1 MTATARTAT
10 ARRIRQR
17 RIIGRSKGDVMVRR
31 EKVVDARGRSW
42 VSGKLG
48 SEEYFAEARRIA
60 RDQARRTV
68 AARLPGPTPRRPPPH
83 RPDRAPRHLLTLG
96 RPPRA
101 PARPRG

>member
-1 MTATARTAT
+1 MIAT
-10 ARRIRQR
+10 
-17 RIIGRSKGDVMVRR
+17 SKGDVMVRR

-68 AARLPGPTPRRPPPH
+68 AARLTGRTVRR
-83 RPDRAPRHLLTLG
+83 ATS
-96 RPPRA
+96 
-101 PARPRG
+101 

>member
-1 MTATARTAT
+1 M
-10 ARRIRQR
+10 IR
-17 RIIGRSKGDVMVRR
+17 RSKGDVMVRR

-68 AARLPGPTPRRPPPH
+68 AARLTGRTVRRV
-83 RPDRAPRHLLTLG
+83 TS
-96 RPPRA
+96 
-101 PARPRG
+101 

>member
-1 MTATARTAT
+1 MTAATRTAT
-10 ARRIRQR
+10 AGTTTARRVRRR

-68 AARLPGPTPRRPPPH
+68 AARLTGRTVRR
-83 RPDRAPRHLLTLG
+83 ATS
-96 RPPRA
+96 
-101 PARPRG
+101 

>member
-1 MTATARTAT
+1 MTAATRTATRTTTRTVTRTAT
-10 ARRIRQR
+10 AGSTTERRVRRR

-68 AARLPGPTPRRPPPH
+68 AARLTGRSVRR
-83 RPDRAPRHLLTLG
+83 ATS
-96 RPPRA
+96 
-101 PARPRG
+101 

>member
-1 MTATARTAT
+1 MTATATVAIVRTAT
-10 ARRIRQR
+10 ARRVRRR

-68 AARLPGPTPRRPPPH
+68 AARLTGRTVRR
-83 RPDRAPRHLLTLG
+83 ATS
-96 RPPRA
+96 
-101 PARPRG
+101 